1 MFLSEIEAA
10 APLMLLIALIESH
23 HVRCIP
29 TQHSITG
36 IEPIS
41 DWILDETAVLTCR
54 QPTEKHRMRARH
66 AGAQPTFFA
75 CQSDRMLQKKR
86 STSMD
91 SALEKL

>member
-10 APLMLLIALIESH
+10 APLMSLIALIESH
-23 HVRCIP
+23 HVRCVP
-29 TQHSITG
+29 TQHSVTG

-41 DWILDETAVLTCR
+41 DWILDETTILTGR
-54 QPTEKHRMRARH
+54 HPMEKHRVRAQH
-66 AGAQPTFFA
+66 AGAQPTLFA

-86 STSMD
+86 STSTD